1 MKNQGNNIR
10 LPLSF
15 IPIFFS
21 LFNRQWNTFFQ
32 HNDQR
37 STENF
42 FGSDLEEAD
51 LSHGG
56 GGDEEGSGRG
66 WFVVIMRGV
75 GGGVKAGEEQLLY
88 LACIHSSYEA
98 LALALGKKKLIL
110 GRGLLP
116 GGLDGE
122 IILQRLLC
130 LPTPTFYDMIR
141 SPLLDMQATEERV
154 GEMLS
159 FFVTSPN
166 RLRRSWPT
174 RNTIWASMVTIY

>member
-1 MKNQGNNIR
+1 MWLLQNQNICIRRSFYKIKIMKNQGNNIR

-37 STENF
+37 SKENF

-66 WFVVIMRGV
+66 WFVVIMRGGGE
-75 GGGVKAGEEQLLY
+75 GGGGTTP
-88 LACIHSSYEA
+88 IFSMHS
-98 LALALGKKKLIL
+98 LIL
-110 GRGLLP
+110 RGLSLSLGQKKIDIGKGASTRWIRWRNHTSTSTLP
-116 GGLDGE
+116 PHSHVLWHD
-122 IILQRLLC
+122 
-130 LPTPTFYDMIR
+130 
-141 SPLLDMQATEERV
+141 
-154 GEMLS
+154 
-159 FFVTSPN
+159 
-166 RLRRSWPT
+166 
-174 RNTIWASMVTIY
+174 